1 MTRTT
6 KKMLLVI
13 MSMMTIMTASAQHY
27 SHWSMMAKVG
37 TQKVRGGEWNQI
49 YSLAGEYDFS
59 PMWGIGGDFMYILTD
74 RHGSQSFHPK
84 CYIIDVFSS
93 FNMTNILC
101 SRAKKV
107 EVLFDVGVGL
117 GFGGGWGFYKKK
129 NNLAP
134 MIYAGPAVEW
144 NISKHFGLGLD
155 LRFIVSSTNRFM
167 GTFDGKT
174 VTSKAELNGYY
185 DANLYLRYKFAPWRR
200 KQDHVRNIDTQMF
213 RRFY

>member
-1 MTRTT
+1 
-6 KKMLLVI
+6 MLLAI
-13 MSMMTIMTASAQHY
+13 ISMMTIMTASAQHY

-59 PMWGIGGDFMYILTD
+59 PMWGIGGDFMYSLTD

-117 GFGGGWGFYKKK
+117 GFGGGWGFDKKK

-155 LRFIVSSTNRFM
+155 LRFIMSTTNRFM

-185 DANLYLRYKFAPWRR
+185 DANLYVRYKFAPWRR

>member
-1 MTRTT
+1 
-6 KKMLLVI
+6 MLLVI
-13 MSMMTIMTASAQHY
+13 ISMMTIMTASAQHY

-59 PMWGIGGDFMYILTD
+59 PMWGIFMYILTD

-117 GFGGGWGFYKKK
+117 GFGGGWGFDKKK

-155 LRFIVSSTNRFM
+155 LRFIMSTTNRFM

-185 DANLYLRYKFAPWRR
+185 DANLYVRYKFAPWRR

>member
-1 MTRTT
+1 
-6 KKMLLVI
+6 MLLVI

-59 PMWGIGGDFMYILTD
+59 PMCGIGGDFMYILTD

-185 DANLYLRYKFAPWRR
+185 DANLYVRYKFAPWRR